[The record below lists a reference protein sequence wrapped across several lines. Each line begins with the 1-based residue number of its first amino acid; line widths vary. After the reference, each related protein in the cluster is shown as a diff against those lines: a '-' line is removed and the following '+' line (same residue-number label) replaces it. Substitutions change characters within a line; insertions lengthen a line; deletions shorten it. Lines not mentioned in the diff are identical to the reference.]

1 MSGKLYVVG
10 IGPGN
15 YEEMTLHAL
24 EVIGKA
30 DIIVGYKTYIDL
42 LKDNVKNK
50 EVIVNGMR
58 GEVERCSKGIDMALE
73 GKNVAI
79 ISSGDP
85 GVYAMAGLTLE
96 MISKKEIEIE
106 VEIVPGITS
115 ANAAAASLGAPIM
128 HDHVYIS
135 LSDLMTD
142 YELIK
147 KRVRLAAEG
156 DFVICLFNPKSK
168 GRPDYIEDVRDIIL
182 KYKSKE
188 TVVGIVNKAKRE
200 GENIIIT
207 TLENMLDYNI
217 DMTTMV
223 IVGNSNTYKYND
235 FMITP
240 RGYKF

>member
-15 YEEMTLHAL
+15 YEEMTLHVL
-24 EVIGKA
+24 EVIKKA
-30 DIIVGYKTYIDL
+30 DVIVGYKTYIDL
-42 LKDNVKNK
+42 LKDSMKNK
-50 EVIVNGMR
+50 EIIVNGMR
-58 GEVERCSKGIDMALE
+58 GEVERCNKGIEKALE
-73 GKNVAI
+73 GKIVAI

-106 VEIVPGITS
+106 VEIIPGITS

-135 LSDLMTD
+135 LSDLMID

-147 KRVRLAAEG
+147 KRIKLAAEG

-168 GRPDYIEDVRDIIL
+168 GRPDYISDARDIIL

-200 GENIIIT
+200 GEKVIIT
-207 TLENMLDYNI
+207 TLEKMLNYNI

-223 IVGNSNTYKYND
+223 IIGNSNSYKYND
-235 FMITP
+235 LMITP